1 MAFVIVHMCCFI
13 FSRRKTGGAA
23 HESVCQLC
31 FGLLKRPISLVIH
44 HGDRFLGVCM
54 ISLSNHW
61 KLLLAGRNITCVS
74 TPSPACLPKFLRAS
88 SFTLVVAIVWETH
101 SDDSVCSHHHRV
113 SSGAAAVDMACPL
126 HMTSFQFVLEMQ
138 CRSDYPC
145 VPFTL
150 ILSHPPYFLAV
161 SSPRKNQI

>member
-13 FSRRKTGGAA
+13 FTKRKTGGAA
-23 HESVCQLC
+23 RESAKLC
-31 FGLLKRPISLVIH
+31 FGILKRPVSLVIQ

-54 ISLSNHW
+54 ISLSIHW

-74 TPSPACLPKFLRAS
+74 TPSPDRLTKFLRAS
-88 SFTLVVAIVWETH
+88 SYALVVAIVWETH
-101 SDDSVCSHHHRV
+101 SDDSVCSHQHRA
-113 SSGAAAVDMACPL
+113 SAGAAAVDMACPL
-126 HMTSFQFVLEMQ
+126 HMTSFQFVLEMH